1 MLKNKKLVVDY
12 NQKVE
17 AVIEYFASSPPDNKS
32 IPTFEEL
39 LSLNEQSCQ
48 EEKEAQIKQA
58 DGNERKKT
66 CHIIWMK
73 PLIKLHTVQC
83 EL

>member
-17 AVIEYFASSPPDNKS
+17 AVIEYFASSPPDNES

-48 EEKEAQIKQA
+48 EEKEAQIIQA
-58 DGNERKKT
+58 DGNERKDLSYY
-66 CHIIWMK
+66 MEE
-73 PLIKLHTVQC
+73 TVD
-83 EL
+83 

>member
-17 AVIEYFASSPPDNKS
+17 AVIEYFASSPPDDES

-39 LSLNEQSCQ
+39 FKS
-48 EEKEAQIKQA
+48 K
-58 DGNERKKT
+58 
-66 CHIIWMK
+66 
-73 PLIKLHTVQC
+73 V
-83 EL
+83 